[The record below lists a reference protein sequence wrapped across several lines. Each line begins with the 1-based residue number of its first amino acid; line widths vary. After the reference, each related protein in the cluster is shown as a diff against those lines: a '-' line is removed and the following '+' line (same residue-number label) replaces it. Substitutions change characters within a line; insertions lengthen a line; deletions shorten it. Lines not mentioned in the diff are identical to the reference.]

1 MDATQTLVSAT
12 HRYLEGSSTLRE
24 LARVAAA
31 HIHLLPTLE
40 SEHLVRRLIGT
51 LELSRAELAD
61 GIITE
66 EGLRRDLQAALTNE
80 PVPVVKDSLTGPSL
94 VTVTP

>member
-12 HRYLEGSSTLRE
+12 HRYLEGASTLRE
-24 LARVAAA
+24 LAHVAAA
-31 HIHLLPTLE
+31 HIHLLPTFE
-40 SEHLVRRLIGT
+40 RGHLVRRLIGT

-66 EGLRRDLQAALTNE
+66 EDLKRDLQAALTNE
-80 PVPVVKDSLTGPSL
+80 PGPVVADSLTSPSL
-94 VTVTP
+94 TPVTP